1 MLPDIRT
8 VNKVKQFILE
18 NAAIQ
23 MAGMYTAVDDGVF
36 NPHTFRVAPGT
47 VAPVSSNASQN
58 PTLQALPRAGDIGLG
73 GVILADLQDSIKKAL
88 FSDPLGEVTDPVKS
102 ATEQMIRQQN
112 MLKESGASFGRLK
125 SEFIEPLTT
134 AIVDILASRGLIPQM
149 TVDGQEVTLRQE
161 SPLAKAEDLDD
172 FQSSQTWFATVSQ
185 LPPEIVAGAV
195 KVEDLP
201 GYWADKLNVPQSLI
215 RDDEERKVLADQLAQ
230 AQEANIEQGA
240 V

>member
-47 VAPVSSNASQN
+47 VAPVSSNNSQN

-73 GVILADLQDSIKKAL
+73 GVILADLQDSIKKAF

-125 SEFIEPLTT
+125 SELIEPLTT
-134 AIVDILASRGLIPQM
+134 AIVDILSSRGLIPEM

-161 SPLAKAEDLDD
+161 SPLAKAEDLED

-201 GYWADKLNVPQSLI
+201 GYWADKLNVPISLI
-215 RDDEERKVLADQLAQ
+215 RDETEREEFAKKVTQ
-230 AQEANIEQGA
+230 AAEAGLEQGI
-240 V
+240 